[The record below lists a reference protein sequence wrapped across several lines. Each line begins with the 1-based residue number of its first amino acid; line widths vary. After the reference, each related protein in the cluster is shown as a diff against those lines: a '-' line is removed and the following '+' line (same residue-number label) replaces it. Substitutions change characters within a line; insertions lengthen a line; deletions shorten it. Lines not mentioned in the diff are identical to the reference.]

1 MLVSSLGVGRSSEEH
16 WRESWVAIP
25 DERGGEGPQTYW
37 ARGWKPVCAR
47 RVLLGGVLV
56 FLVLFKP
63 NSEPVKHSFR

>member
-1 MLVSSLGVGRSSEEH
+1 MLVSSMGVGRSLEEH

-37 ARGWKPVCAR
+37 ARVWKPVCAR
-47 RVLLGGVLV
+47 RGVLV